1 MAGFIKI
8 VKRMTSFVFVQA
20 DTTINF
26 TIKYDFNTNP
36 NTFAVAAEGA
46 GTGGE
51 YSVAEWS
58 LGEYS
63 GGVTIRTLAVPGS
76 GSGQYIKVGVNLDTA
91 AAQFALQ
98 QINLYAKIGR
108 IA

>member
-1 MAGFIKI
+1 
-8 VKRMTSFVFVQA
+8 MTSFVFVQS

-26 TIKYDFNTNP
+26 TLKYDFNTNP
-36 NTFAVAAEGA
+36 RTFGVAAEGA
-46 GTGGE
+46 GVGAE
-51 YSVAEWS
+51 YSIGEWS
-58 LGEYS
+58 LGEY
-63 GGVTIRTLAVPGS
+63 GGGITIRKLSVPGQ
-76 GSGQYIKVGVNLDTA
+76 GSGQYIKVGINLDTA